1 MIYSFINQPYYTPI
15 NSQFQYYPTSGILA
29 LLQQTGG
36 SLRLIIVSFIRH
48 LFVII
53 YIVYNYH
60 NIPKIKWKNMA
71 EKNLIKKFI
80 YMEDFGLFT
89 NSIGKLFIN
98 NSPSKNIMSRN
109 KSVAMAA
116 DKHLYR

>member
-1 MIYSFINQPYYTPI
+1 
-15 NSQFQYYPTSGILA
+15 
-29 LLQQTGG
+29 
-36 SLRLIIVSFIRH
+36 
-48 LFVII
+48 
-53 YIVYNYH
+53 
-60 NIPKIKWKNMA
+60 MA